1 MMRKLVLVLVFFTF
15 SNLVFAQYKNQV
27 RAIHG
32 YELTSGKGFFG
43 MNFAAEYFPLNYFS
57 IVGGFTFY
65 TPATGNARG
74 IDINARYYLTEKQKQ
89 WYGTLGYGH
98 YTRAFEFNPEGIR
111 RHNSIN
117 IGAGGMLKLMD
128 EIGIN
133 PEIIYQPMG
142 RNEVIF
148 KLGVVYF
155 IN

>member
-1 MMRKLVLVLVFFTF
+1 M
-15 SNLVFAQYKNQV
+15 
-27 RAIHG
+27 
-32 YELTSGKGFFG
+32 
-43 MNFAAEYFPLNYFS
+43 NYFS
-57 IVGGFTFY
+57 IASGFTIY

-74 IDINARYYLTEKQKQ
+74 FDVNARYYLTEKTKQ

-98 YTRAFEFNPEGIR
+98 YTRVFEFNPEGIR

-117 IGAGGMLKLMD
+117 IGAGGMLKFRD
-128 EIGIN
+128 ELGIN

-142 RNEVIF
+142 RNEIIF